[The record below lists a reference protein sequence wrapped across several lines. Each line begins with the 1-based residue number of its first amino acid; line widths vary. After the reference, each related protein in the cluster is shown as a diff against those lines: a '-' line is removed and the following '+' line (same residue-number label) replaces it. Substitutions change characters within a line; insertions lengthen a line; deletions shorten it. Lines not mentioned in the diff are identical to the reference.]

1 MIRETKVQL
10 SFGLG
15 SSRRTRSLR
24 VLASLGIRLVLGLAR
39 SFSGPL
45 LVVSSRLALCPTIFA
60 HFPLLSFSQFLQMQK
75 ACCQDWG
82 TFSFGPEAPHKRQV
96 MFASTIGST
105 APEKR
110 HLSQNR
116 RSFFFDAFI
125 WSPLVEETK

>member
-45 LVVSSRLALCPTIFA
+45 LVVSSRLALCSTIFA
-60 HFPLLSFSQFLQMQK
+60 HFPLLSFSQFYK
-75 ACCQDWG
+75 C
-82 TFSFGPEAPHKRQV
+82 
-96 MFASTIGST
+96 
-105 APEKR
+105 KR
-110 HLSQNR
+110 HVAKIGELSL
-116 RSFFFDAFI
+116 
-125 WSPLVEETK
+125 LVQKHHTKDR